1 MRNHAQ
7 LQFFRVCNMRSS
19 WSLVVLALLAAP
31 AAADVSVT
39 VTTTPNGGQYA
50 PKNIVAVWVE
60 DAAGNFIKTIDR
72 FSQVRTAHLVAWVAD
87 AGPGDADAVSG
98 ATRANHTT
106 PLTMTWDL
114 RDKAGALVPDG
125 TYTIRMELADSNA
138 SQPSQNHEGTFTFVK
153 SAAPEQQSGLAS
165 GGFTNVTIDFQ
176 PVPDTGG
183 GGGDAGVDG
192 DGGTSAEPGD
202 LSGSCSSGGGAGGG
216 LVLFALAGLVLM
228 RRRS

>member
-1 MRNHAQ
+1 MRTS
-7 LQFFRVCNMRSS
+7 C
-19 WSLVVLALLAAP
+19 SLVVLALLAAP

-60 DAAGNFIKTIDR
+60 DGAGNFLKTIDR
-72 FSQVRTAHLVAWVAD
+72 FSQVRTQHLVAWVA
-87 AGPGDADAVSG
+87 AATLADADAVSG

-153 SAAPEQQSGLAS
+153 SAAPEQQAGLAN

-176 PVPDTGG
+176 PVPDEPPPP
-183 GGGDAGVDG
+183 VDG
-192 DGGTSAEPGD
+192 GAEPPPDPGSGD
-202 LSGSCSSGGGAGGG
+202 LSGGCTSGGGGSLAL
-216 LVLFALAGLVLM
+216 LVLVGLSVGAGAA
-228 RRRS
+228 RARGSRARAAGTR